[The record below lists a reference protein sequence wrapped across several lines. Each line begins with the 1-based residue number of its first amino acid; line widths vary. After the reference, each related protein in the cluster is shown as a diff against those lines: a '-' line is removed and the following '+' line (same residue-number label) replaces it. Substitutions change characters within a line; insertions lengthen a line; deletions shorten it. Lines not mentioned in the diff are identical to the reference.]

1 MSHLVMLN
9 IYNYEI
15 YGHYNSFNGIR
26 HRWMKDSRIGERL
39 IVTTLLNNEHQ
50 FIKNLHTMNSGS

>member
-1 MSHLVMLN
+1 MSPWVMLN

-26 HRWMKDSRIGERL
+26 HMLFIAKSMLVDYDIGGWKTQELERD
-39 IVTTLLNNEHQ
+39 
-50 FIKNLHTMNSGS
+50 